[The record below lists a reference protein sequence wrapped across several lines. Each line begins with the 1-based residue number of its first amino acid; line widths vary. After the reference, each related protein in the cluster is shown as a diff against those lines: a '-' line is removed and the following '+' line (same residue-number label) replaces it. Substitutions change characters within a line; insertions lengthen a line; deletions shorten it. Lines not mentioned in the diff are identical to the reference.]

1 MLAACFTLTTLGA
14 CSIKSETA
22 PSNFYMLNSMSTEA
36 ATGGAQSGLSDLEL
50 AIGPVSVPAYLDRP
64 QIVTRGPGNEV
75 TLSEFDRWAEPL
87 KDNITSVLTD
97 NLSRLLPTERVSVYP
112 SSLARDLDL
121 RVTLEVIR
129 FDGSMGGDVVLDAR
143 WSVIP
148 ADAEAPLRTERSG
161 ITQPASDSGYAAVV
175 NAMNRALDSLSR
187 EIAAGVRHAAGR

>member
-1 MLAACFTLTTLGA
+1 MMRERFARAMLAACFTLTILGA

-50 AIGPVSVPAYLDRP
+50 ALGPVSVPAYLDRP
-64 QIVTRGPGNEV
+64 QIVTRGLGNEV

-97 NLSRLLPTERVSVYP
+97 NLSRLLRTERLSVYP

-129 FDGSMGGDVVLDAR
+129 FDGSLGGDIVLDAR
-143 WSVIP
+143 GSVFSCI
-148 ADAEAPLRTERSG
+148 
-161 ITQPASDSGYAAVV
+161 
-175 NAMNRALDSLSR
+175 
-187 EIAAGVRHAAGR
+187 GVQ